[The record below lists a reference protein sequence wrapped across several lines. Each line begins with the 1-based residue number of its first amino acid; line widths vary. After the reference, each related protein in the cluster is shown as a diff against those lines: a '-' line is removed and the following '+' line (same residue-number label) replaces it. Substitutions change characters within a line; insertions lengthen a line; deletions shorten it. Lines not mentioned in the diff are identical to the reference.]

1 MASSARGQANHCLYL
16 ARILIAA
23 WRRDC
28 EAQNLPASILAQAFL
43 PAVQSQL
50 RSAYGWFLLDITREE
65 SLPAEP
71 PPCCEA
77 LPPQPQGKVLPA
89 EIAECRQ
96 LEREGWLAELLAPPA
111 QPSAARN
118 PENLATGPAPGS
130 PEQAAAW
137 ADSLQRM
144 FDRMGDSLD
153 EY

>member
-23 WRRDC
+23 WRRDS

-43 PAVQSQL
+43 PGVQSQL
-50 RSAYGWFLLDITREE
+50 RLAYGWFLLEITRQEP
-65 SLPAEP
+65 LPEKP
-71 PPCCEA
+71 PACCDE
-77 LPPQPQGKVLPA
+77 LPPRPEGKVLPG

-96 LEREGWLAELLAPPA
+96 LEQQGWLAELLAPPA
-111 QPSAARN
+111 QPTAGRS
-118 PENLATGPAPGS
+118 PDNLASGPAPGS